1 MNRSLIACA
10 LVSGAIAGPASAFT
24 FFSTGATTGAAPGD
38 PGLAAFETPIV
49 TFDAPSA
56 AGIINTTTG
65 PVGLFQG
72 TSGQAAAPA
81 GDATVYQAAR
91 TMGSS
96 IFDIRAYAATTPV
109 RTISVYIGSVDAY
122 NHIDVLDAN
131 LNSLGTI
138 SGSMLPGSNGDQGA
152 SITNR
157 RLYITFGANETVGGL
172 DFHSDGVAFEYDTI
186 GASRATFPGVANG
199 ATPAVLPTASVPEPA
214 AWVLL
219 IAGFAM
225 TGLAARRRRPSLAA

>member
-1 MNRSLIACA
+1 MNRSAIAFA
-10 LVSGAIAGPASAFT
+10 FLAAAIAGPASAFT

-38 PGLAAFETPIV
+38 PGLAPFETAIV
-49 TFDAPSA
+49 TFDMPSA
-56 AGIINTTTG
+56 AGVINMTTG

-81 GDATVYQAAR
+81 GDTTVYQAAG

-96 IFDIRAYAATTPV
+96 IFDIRAFAATTPV

-131 LNSLGTI
+131 MNSLGTI
-138 SGSMLPGSNGDQGA
+138 NGAMLPGSNGDQGA

-172 DFHSDGVAFEYDTI
+172 DFHSDGVAFEYDDI

-199 ATPAVLPTASVPEPA
+199 ATPAALPTASVPEPSS
-214 AWVLL
+214 WVLL

-225 TGLAARRRRPSLAA
+225 TGFAARRRRTAFAA

>member
-1 MNRSLIACA
+1 MKHLLIA
-10 LVSGAIAGPASAFT
+10 VSLAAVAAAAPATAFT
-24 FFSTGATTGAAPGD
+24 FFSTGATSGPAPGD
-38 PGLAAFETPIV
+38 PGLAAFETAIV
-49 TFDAPSA
+49 TFDTPSV
-56 AGIINTTTG
+56 AGVLNTTTG

-72 TSGQAAAPA
+72 TSGSAAAPA
-81 GDATVYQAAR
+81 GDTSIYQAAG

-96 IFDIRAYAATTPV
+96 IFDIRGYAATTPV

-138 SGSMLPGSNGDQGA
+138 NGSMLPGNNGDQGA

-199 ATPAVLPTASVPEPA
+199 ATPATLPTASIPEPA
-214 AWVLL
+214 SWILL

-225 TGLAARRRRPSLAA
+225 TGFAARRRRVSVAA